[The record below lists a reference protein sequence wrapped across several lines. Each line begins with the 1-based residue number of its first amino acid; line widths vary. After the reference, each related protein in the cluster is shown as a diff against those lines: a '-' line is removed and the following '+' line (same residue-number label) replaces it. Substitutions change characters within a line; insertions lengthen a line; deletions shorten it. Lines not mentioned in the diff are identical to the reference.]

1 MNRVL
6 CLQLSPDSTPPSSRD
21 PLPPPTTPT
30 AEQQQQQPRSHSCNK
45 RSSTSSANSDSSQVS
60 PSPPKK
66 LQLAL
71 WALTDCD
78 RIRVCILP
86 GRRVVEDPLDG
97 TLARFRRRLGSHL
110 WRDLARHLAPRQL
123 DLDFDLDPRSSSTRN
138 QGHAGRRRSSCPSA
152 YVNRLSRTDSDSSE
166 ICGNCCCRP
175 SASLSPGNSET
186 VFATKRM

>member
-1 MNRVL
+1 VF
-6 CLQLSPDSTPPSSRD
+6 LSLSSLTCAHEPRA
-21 PLPPPTTPT
+21 LPT
-30 AEQQQQQPRSHSCNK
+30 AFAGFDAAVKPRSST
-45 RSSTSSANSDSSQVS
+45 SSNHADGRTTTSSANSDSSQVS